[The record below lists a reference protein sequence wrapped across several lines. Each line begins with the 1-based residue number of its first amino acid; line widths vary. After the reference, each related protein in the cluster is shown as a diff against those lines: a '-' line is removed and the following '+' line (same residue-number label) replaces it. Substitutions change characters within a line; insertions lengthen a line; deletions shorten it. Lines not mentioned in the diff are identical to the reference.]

1 MSRRWPL
8 HALILA
14 GYVMGVIALAVGLP
28 EQMPPSWTLPGQRT
42 VWLGAPMAAW
52 LLPTAAAV
60 ADALLRRLAI
70 RHAFD
75 DSPASGVLAIY
86 DAIMWRFTLFVVGVH
101 ATVLMGL
108 LGMLRGRPWAGQIV
122 PVMLGL
128 TMIGIGNLL
137 PRIRPNP
144 ALGIRTRWTLSDRGR
159 WASTHRTAGYV
170 GVVCGVVIVGSAIAL
185 PRPIGPAMILLMGPA
200 ALVATWLLVAARR
213 TRAHA

>member
-1 MSRRWPL
+1 MSMRWPL
-8 HALILA
+8 RALILA
-14 GYVMGVIALAVGLP
+14 GYALGVIALAVGLP
-28 EQMPPSWTLPGQRT
+28 EEMPPSWTLPGQRT
-42 VWLGAPMAAW
+42 VWLGAPMAAF

-60 ADALLRRLAI
+60 TDALLRRLAI

-101 ATVLMGL
+101 ATVLIGL

-137 PRIRPNP
+137 PRLRPNP
-144 ALGIRTRWTLSDRGR
+144 AIGIRTLRTLADRGR

-170 GVVCGVVIVGSAIAL
+170 VVACGVVVIGSAIAL
-185 PRPIGPAMILLMGPA
+185 PRPIGPAMILLIGPA
-200 ALVATWLLVAARR
+200 ALVATWLLVGAHRA
-213 TRAHA
+213 RAHA

>member
-1 MSRRWPL
+1 MRWPL

-14 GYVMGVIALAVGLP
+14 GYAVGGIALAVGLP
-28 EQMPPSWTLPGQRT
+28 EQMPPSWTVSARRT

-60 ADALLRRLAI
+60 TDALLRRLAI
-70 RHAFD
+70 RHAVD
-75 DSPASGVLAIY
+75 DSPAGGVLAIY

-101 ATVLMGL
+101 ATVLIGL

-137 PRIRPNP
+137 PRLRPNV
-144 ALGIRTRWTLSDRGR
+144 AIGIRTRRTLSDRGR
-159 WASTHRTAGYV
+159 WAGTHRTAGYV
-170 GVVCGVVIVGSAIAL
+170 VVACGAVIVGAAIAL
-185 PRPIGPAMILLMGPA
+185 PRPIGPAMILLIGPA
-200 ALVATWLLVAARR
+200 AFAATWLLAGGSG
-213 TRAHA
+213 TREHA